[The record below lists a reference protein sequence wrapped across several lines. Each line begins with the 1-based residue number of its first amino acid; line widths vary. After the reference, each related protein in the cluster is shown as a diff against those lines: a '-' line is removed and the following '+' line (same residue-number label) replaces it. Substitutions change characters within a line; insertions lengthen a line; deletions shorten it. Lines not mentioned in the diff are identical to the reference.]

1 MQSLWGMQVWS
12 LLLLPDPAASRSK
25 VVYLE
30 TGSPA
35 IILTASCQT
44 ENGQLGVTELGA
56 GGWRAPLGKHR
67 HQPSGKWSQERETS
81 ASTNLTLLPVFVTLR
96 QSAQHTL
103 RLYCRSLQHQEEITV
118 TRRNKSCAP
127 YTTWAQDLAAW
138 CSTIFLPY
146 VYFLFKKKKKRAF
159 RFSVNL
165 YFLNWQA
172 WL

>member
-1 MQSLWGMQVWS
+1 MTERNYKGSPMQSLQGMQVWS

-81 ASTNLTLLPVFVTLR
+81 ASTNLTLLPVFVTLW

-127 YTTWAQDLAAW
+127 YNMSPRPSSLLLHHLP
-138 CSTIFLPY
+138 TICIF
-146 VYFLFKKKKKRAF
+146 FI
-159 RFSVNL
+159 
-165 YFLNWQA
+165 
-172 WL
+172 